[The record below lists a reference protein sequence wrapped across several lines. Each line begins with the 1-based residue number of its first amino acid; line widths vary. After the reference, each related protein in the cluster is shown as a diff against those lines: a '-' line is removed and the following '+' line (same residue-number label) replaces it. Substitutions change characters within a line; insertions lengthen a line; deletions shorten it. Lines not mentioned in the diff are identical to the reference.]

1 VEEERTP
8 PAVREEPLVDEQAL
22 LDELGAR
29 LTAADE
35 IALDTE
41 FVRESTYYPRLCLL
55 QIATEAVIFGVD
67 CLAALDLGPLLELIY
82 RAGCTWV
89 LHSARQ
95 DLEVLWNTAE
105 RLPSALFDTQ
115 IAAALIGFAPQ
126 VGLQELVAKTVG
138 VDLPK
143 GHARTDWSRRPLPD
157 AALRYAID
165 DVRYLLAARRH
176 LERRLEQLGR
186 LTWCQ
191 EDNRRLLR
199 EPPAADV
206 PTVFARTKGVWQLD
220 DAGLHAAYALVRWRE
235 SKAKRRDR
243 PRRWILGDEALLRIA
258 RTRPDSAA
266 ALRRVPDVPK
276 RLAARSGAEIL
287 DALRHADQADVSAAI
302 DTLGP
307 PPAADKARLKAL
319 QSQVRQ
325 RADDLGLSADVLAT
339 RRDLALVAAG
349 RPAPI
354 LTTGWRA
361 TVLADILSI

>member
-1 VEEERTP
+1 M
-8 PAVREEPLVDEQAL
+8 REVLLVDEQAL
-22 LDELGAR
+22 LDELGDR
-29 LTAADE
+29 LTAAND

-55 QIATEAVIFGVD
+55 QIATEAVIFGAD
-67 CLAALDLGPLLELIY
+67 CLAPIDLHPLFEHIY
-82 RAGCTWV
+82 RPGCTWV

-95 DLEVLWNTAE
+95 DLEVLWNAAE
-105 RLPSALFDTQ
+105 RLPSTLFDTQ
-115 IAAALIGFAPQ
+115 IAAALTGFAPQ
-126 VGLQELVAKTVG
+126 IGLQELVAETIG

-186 LTWCQ
+186 LPWAE

-220 DAGLHAAYALVRWRE
+220 DDALRAAYALVRWRE

-243 PRRWILGDEALLRIA
+243 PRRWILGDEALVRVA
-258 RTRPDSAA
+258 RTRPDSAD
-266 ALRRVPDVPK
+266 ALRRTPDVPK
-276 RLAARSGAEIL
+276 RLAARSGDEIL
-287 DALRHADQADVSAAI
+287 DALRRADEADVSAAV
-302 DTLGP
+302 DAVRP
-307 PPAADKARLKAL
+307 PPAADKTRLKAL
-319 QSQVRQ
+319 QAKVRQ
-325 RADDLGLSADVLAT
+325 RAGDLGLSPEVLAT
-339 RRDLALVAAG
+339 RRDLALLAAG
-349 RPAPI
+349 RPPPI

-361 TVLADILSI
+361 TVLADILSN